1 MQRCERCARVVPDDE
16 PRCPECG
23 TAPAHLDAPT
33 STRPAREGRASEPPR
48 VVALGASVPIHIP
61 SSHAPDRRDA
71 ATTSDGRLHDARSAQ
86 GGASNGDNAPRHD
99 PAEADHGQALAVA
112 AELAPKAAPFAQE
125 RTGTQRR
132 ESVAWARGGGEGA
145 KIVPLRR
152 TPSDATRTTPGDAH
166 DARRASPEEAP
177 RADARDT
184 PGEVRATPGAPTHDA
199 PAIDAPARDAAAP
212 DLDAPGARRV
222 TPSDPPPD
230 VRRMTPVP
238 RPSETPPRPPVL
250 ASESLRADLTPNT
263 PGRSA
268 IRVAAITLG
277 LSGALAAALVGGPG
291 FGTLTIASA
300 LALVGALGLAPLAY
314 RGRAL
319 ALFVVAAPALL
330 SATMLAAPHGGVPH
344 GGLLACTA
352 SGLAGALYFR
362 AEYRASRLA
371 RALIAAGVAA
381 GALWLVAAGALTGLG
396 AIDAAWQSWL
406 PTLLA
411 AGLAPV
417 LALATL
423 GFMTE
428 DSTGG
433 CSLWASALLVWLAC
447 YESAAHAAQVFP
459 TDGGGPADGWHLGA
473 AMGAVAT
480 PLLAPVV
487 ALALAQLLVSAS
499 GGGREDDGVTA
510 P

>member
-23 TAPAHLDAPT
+23 TAPARLDAPT
-33 STRPAREGRASEPPR
+33 APRPAREARASEPPR
-48 VVALGASVPIHIP
+48 VVALGAGAPGRIP
-61 SSHAPDRRDA
+61 SSLAPDRRDA
-71 ATTSDGRLHDARSAQ
+71 ASASDGRLRDGRGAEGGPSTAHDAT
-86 GGASNGDNAPRHD
+86 RHD
-99 PAEADHGQALAVA
+99 SPATNHGPALAVA
-112 AELAPKAAPFAQE
+112 AGLEPKAAPFAQE

-152 TPSDATRTTPGDAH
+152 TPSDAARGTPGDAPDGRRAAPVEPPPADARDAYGEAH
-166 DARRASPEEAP
+166 ATPAAPAHDTSARDATAPEVDAPDARRA
-177 RADARDT
+177 
-184 PGEVRATPGAPTHDA
+184 
-199 PAIDAPARDAAAP
+199 
-212 DLDAPGARRV
+212 

-230 VRRMTPVP
+230 ARRMTPVP
-238 RPSETPPRPPVL
+238 RASEMPPRPPVL
-250 ASESLRADLTPNT
+250 ASESLRADLTPNA

-268 IRVAAITLG
+268 IRATAITLG
-277 LSGALAAALVGGPG
+277 LGGALAATLVGGPG
-291 FGTLTIASA
+291 LGTLTVAAA
-300 LALVGALGLAPLAY
+300 LALVAALGLAPLAY
-314 RGRAL
+314 RRRAL
-319 ALFVVAAPALL
+319 ALFAVAAPALL

-406 PTLLA
+406 PALLG

-433 CSLWASALLVWLAC
+433 CSLWASALLVWFAC

-459 TDGGGPADGWHLGA
+459 AAGGGPADGWHLGA

-487 ALALAQLLVSAS
+487 ALALAQLLVIAS
-499 GGGREDDGVTA
+499 GGGRENDAATA